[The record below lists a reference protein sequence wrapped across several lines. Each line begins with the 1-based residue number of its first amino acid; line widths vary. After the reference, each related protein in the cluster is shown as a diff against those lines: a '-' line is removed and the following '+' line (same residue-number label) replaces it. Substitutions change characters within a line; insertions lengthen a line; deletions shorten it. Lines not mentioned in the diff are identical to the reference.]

1 MIYLDVC
8 GLCKNYYGYI
18 DGKTKCKTYPDGQ
31 PTGFCSSKDEKCN
44 GDIGLE
50 VKDEMKEHSINYSN
64 EKCKERPKGGAFLMR
79 KSGR

>member
-31 PTGFCSSKDEKCN
+31 PTGFCSSKDEKC
-44 GDIGLE
+44 
-50 VKDEMKEHSINYSN
+50 
-64 EKCKERPKGGAFLMR
+64 KERPKGGCFFNAEIGEVMLID
-79 KSGR
+79 